1 LALIWLLDFSL
12 SYTHEITSGLRPQAN
27 CKDFCTE
34 YISIKYIFRDFE
46 YSILEGSIQAIE
58 FLIGVT
64 RIFILGRS
72 LSEVH
77 SLVSDYVKM
86 ETDIL

>member
-1 LALIWLLDFSL
+1 M
-12 SYTHEITSGLRPQAN
+12 Q
-27 CKDFCTE
+27 DFCTE
-34 YISIKYIFRDFE
+34 YISIKYIFGTLSTLFSRVPF
-46 YSILEGSIQAIE
+46 IAIE